1 MAIHFPVTHSILST
15 QAIIIDLL
23 PNYEIETPTDCR
35 FLQPGL
41 NDTFLVNTQGA
52 KYILR
57 VYRKDWRSLADINY
71 ELEALQHLQRSGID
85 ISVPIER
92 KDGNLI
98 GSVMA
103 PEGLRYVVLFTYA
116 PGKQPDYETEKEREA
131 YLYGKAVAKIHAAT
145 DTFQSSHDRF
155 PLNLDYLLA
164 APMRSLQPFLAH
176 RPEDW
181 EYLTRFAEKLR
192 LGVKDLPLSNL
203 EIGFC
208 HGDFHSGNA
217 HLDRDEKITFFD
229 FDCCGIG
236 WRAYELATFRHGARL
251 HKQDEKMW
259 PSFLNGYSETRKLS
273 DLDIQSTQYF
283 VPIRHFW
290 FLGLVTSNGCDWGFD
305 YLNDRYFDRSL
316 KFFREW
322 ETEYLT
328 E

>member
-116 PGKQPDYETEKEREA
+116 PGKQPDYETEKER
-131 YLYGKAVAKIHAAT
+131 
-145 DTFQSSHDRF
+145 
-155 PLNLDYLLA
+155 
-164 APMRSLQPFLAH
+164 
-176 RPEDW
+176 
-181 EYLTRFAEKLR
+181 
-192 LGVKDLPLSNL
+192 
-203 EIGFC
+203 
-208 HGDFHSGNA
+208 
-217 HLDRDEKITFFD
+217 
-229 FDCCGIG
+229 
-236 WRAYELATFRHGARL
+236 
-251 HKQDEKMW
+251 
-259 PSFLNGYSETRKLS
+259 
-273 DLDIQSTQYF
+273 
-283 VPIRHFW
+283 
-290 FLGLVTSNGCDWGFD
+290 
-305 YLNDRYFDRSL
+305 
-316 KFFREW
+316 
-322 ETEYLT
+322 
-328 E
+328 